1 MRDLCNEEED
11 PQVLD
16 LQEDCNDAN
25 QIHSTAVIYKRATG
39 KIAVPQHIHYAHRG
53 PAFKEYNLFEFAS
66 IVDVVEKKNEKNL
79 HNFSTDQASP
89 EGYSHPKVI
98 LLFTIKMCI

>member
-1 MRDLCNEEED
+1 MNDNNIQELEQDPHSEEDELSDLFNEEED

-25 QIHSTAVIYKRATG
+25 QIHSTAVIYKGATG

-66 IVDVVEKKNEKNL
+66 IVDVVEKKKKKYL
-79 HNFSTDQASP
+79 HNF
-89 EGYSHPKVI
+89 
-98 LLFTIKMCI
+98 